1 MGIVLGAKGVR
12 LGNQAFVN
20 EREFARSHSLY
31 AMSGFVFTSVAET
44 EEARAYQTLVSAFTD
59 DPVERWLYP
68 ELPEYLTHFPK
79 FLAAFG
85 GRAFDAQ
92 TVWRL
97 SEFSAVA
104 PWLPPGAEPDSDA
117 IGAVL
122 TETVLSDRH
131 GDTFAVLEQMD
142 SAHPTYSHWYLP
154 WFGVDSVLQGRGLG
168 CELMEHG
175 LEIVDRSHLPAYL
188 ETPNPRTLTF
198 YRRHGF
204 EETGIAQSGA
214 CPPITFML
222 RAER

>member
-1 MGIVLGAKGVR
+1 M
-12 LGNQAFVN
+12 N

-31 AMSGFVFTSVAET
+31 AMSGFVFTSVAKT

-104 PWLPPGAEPDSDA
+104 PWLPPG
-117 IGAVL
+117 GAGQRCHRCCAHR
-122 TETVLSDRH
+122 DRFV
-131 GDTFAVLEQMD
+131 G
-142 SAHPTYSHWYLP
+142 
-154 WFGVDSVLQGRGLG
+154 
-168 CELMEHG
+168 
-175 LEIVDRSHLPAYL
+175 
-188 ETPNPRTLTF
+188 
-198 YRRHGF
+198 
-204 EETGIAQSGA
+204 
-214 CPPITFML
+214 
-222 RAER
+222 